1 MKQQLTPLG
10 EMALRYAQPHGE
22 RPAWAVF
29 PLGEGGK
36 KPRIPKKEGGHGF
49 HDATTDPDQIRA
61 WWEKY
66 PRANIGVATGEKS
79 GFIVID
85 VDLDPEKGKDGS
97 LELAELERQ
106 LGELPDGPRQLTPRG
121 GTHYLFKN
129 PDDYYVSISEGL
141 DVNERTGE
149 KTGLAEGIDVRGNGG
164 YIVVT
169 PSPRKDQGGK
179 KYQWEI
185 NAEPIST
192 PLPDL
197 PRPWLDF
204 MVERNVATHTKP
216 PAGAH
221 GALVAPPGGSVL
233 DWNDM
238 IGGKKQR
245 FTLPSKVKTGQRNG
259 TLFSY
264 ACSLRAQNYPEDRL
278 AQLVMT
284 ANLERCD
291 PALDDAEVQTIIAS
305 ALKYPGGT
313 SMAVMGFSSGKPRLT
328 NGDLYNEMAAMGFS
342 VRLNV
347 ITGEYETSGRTAA
360 GRAPDLDDL
369 VTLLYDALT
378 DAYKGATFD
387 VLRQFIA
394 FQGRESRYNPVVDL
408 LNATTWDEIDRLP
421 QVYALIGIEN
431 DDLSK
436 TLVHKWLRQTVAL
449 LFNEQGNGREPFGAD
464 GCLVFN
470 GEQGT
475 GKTSFFRHL
484 AMRDAWFGEGC
495 KIDDRDKDT
504 SRRIVTRWISELG
517 EVETTLKSD
526 IEAVKNFI
534 TAATDRYRLPY
545 GKADV
550 TGPRLSSLCATCNS
564 DRYLIDP
571 TGNRRWWS
579 VPFARRVPHEELTQL
594 DALQL
599 WAQIFAEVAPLSY
612 QEKSNCF
619 RLTEEEQ
626 AALAQRN
633 GEYEKKLKGQDEIE
647 DILARAER
655 DNLVMQDM
663 TLTEFKGL
671 WPELRAYS
679 VQQIST
685 ALKKCGIE
693 TTRSKKARTARLPYP
708 YTSGL

>member
-1 MKQQLTPLG
+1 MKQQRTSLG

-29 PLGEGGK
+29 PLREGDK
-36 KPRIPKKEGGHGF
+36 TPRIPRKDGGHSF
-49 HDATTDPDQIRA
+49 HDATTDPEQIRA

-129 PDDYYVSISEGL
+129 PDDYLVKISVGL
-141 DVNERTGE
+141 DVNEKTGK

-164 YIVVT
+164 YIAVA

-179 KYQWEI
+179 EYQWEI
-185 NAEPIST
+185 NSEPIST

-197 PRPWLDF
+197 PRAWLDF
-204 MVERNVATHTKP
+204 MVERGIATRSSR
-216 PAGAH
+216 GA
-221 GALVAPPGGSVL
+221 AP
-233 DWNDM
+233 DREQR
-238 IGGKKQR
+238 QR
-245 FTLPSKVKTGQRNG
+245 FALPSKVTTGQRND
-259 TLFSY
+259 TLFRY
-264 ACSLRAQNYPEDRL
+264 ACRLRSQNYPEDRL

-291 PALDDAEVQTIIAS
+291 PALDDAEVQTLIAS
-305 ALKYPGGT
+305 ALRYDGGT
-313 SMAVMGFSSGKPRLT
+313 SMSVMGFSNGKPRLT

-378 DAYKGATFD
+378 DVYKGATFD

-408 LNATTWDEIDRLP
+408 LNATPWDEIDRLP

-436 TLVHKWLRQTVAL
+436 TLVHKWLKQAVAL
-449 LFNEQGNGREPFGAD
+449 LFNDQENGREPFGAD

-484 AMRDAWFGEGC
+484 AMRNAWFGEGC

-534 TAATDRYRLPY
+534 TAPTDNYRLPY
-545 GKADV
+545 GRADV
-550 TGPRLSSLCATCNS
+550 KAPRVSSLCATCNS
-564 DRYLIDP
+564 DLYLIDP

-633 GEYEKKLKGQDEIE
+633 GDYEKKLKGQDEIE

-655 DNLVMQDM
+655 DHLVMQDM

-693 TTRSKKARTARLPYP
+693 TTRSKKARTARLPCP

>member
-1 MKQQLTPLG
+1 MKQQRPSLG
-10 EMALRYAQPHGE
+10 DMALRYAQPHGE

-36 KPRIPKKEGGHGF
+36 RPRIPKKDGGHGF
-49 HDATTDPDQIRA
+49 HDATTDPEQVRA

-85 VDLDPEKGKDGS
+85 VDLDTEKGKDGS

-141 DVNERTGE
+141 TVNEKTGE

-164 YIVVT
+164 YIAVA

-179 KYQWEI
+179 EYQWEI
-185 NAEPIST
+185 TSEPIST

-197 PRPWLDF
+197 PRSWLDF
-204 MVERNVATHTKP
+204 MVERGVATRRNGGGP
-216 PAGAH
+216 MGGGAR
-221 GALVAPPGGSVL
+221 
-233 DWNDM
+233 
-238 IGGKKQR
+238 QR
-245 FTLPSKVKTGQRNG
+245 FTLPSRIMTGQRNG
-259 TLFSY
+259 TLYRY

-278 AQLVMT
+278 TQLVMA
-284 ANLERCD
+284 ANLELCD
-291 PALDDAEVQTIIAS
+291 PALGDAEVQTLIAS
-305 ALKYPGGT
+305 ALTHAPGT
-313 SMAVMGFSSGKPRLT
+313 SMTVMGFSSGKPRLT
-328 NGDLYNEMAAMGFS
+328 NNALYDEMVALGFS

-378 DAYKGATFD
+378 DVYKGATFD

-421 QVYALIGIEN
+421 QVYTLIGIEN

-449 LFNEQGNGREPFGAD
+449 LFNDQENGREPFGAD

-550 TGPRLSSLCATCNS
+550 KGPRVSSLCATCNS

-633 GEYEKKLKGQDEIE
+633 GDYEKKLKGQDEIE
-647 DILARAER
+647 DILAKAER
-655 DNLVMQDM
+655 DNLAMQDM